1 MIDSSM
7 GTSSLGPIA
16 CITVTAP
23 DLAEV
28 EAAYTGYLGH
38 QVAGRGTIDVDLA
51 ALWQV
56 PSMAGSRYLLL
67 KPAAGEECVF
77 RFIETDAES
86 ISNYIPFSTFGWNAA
101 EIMVEN
107 VDAMAQHLKGSP
119 FEILGEPQNLSFTDD
134 IRAMQILGP
143 GKELLYLTEF
153 KKQIPGLDTPIA
165 RCPVDRVFI
174 VILGGPSMTNLQSFF
189 STSFSVPG
197 ADPVESRVKGM
208 SAAFGNSPEHKYP
221 IAALPLAGQ
230 TLIEVDEM
238 PAQATA
244 RPRRDGCLPAGISI
258 VSFIA
263 RGIDAKNALPTD
275 RDEAPY
281 RNIGQVS
288 CHIGSAGELIEI
300 LHA

>member
-1 MIDSSM
+1 MSEA
-7 GTSSLGPIA
+7 GALPGFLGPIA
-16 CITVTAP
+16 CITVTVSNLDA
-23 DLAEV
+23 V

-38 QVAGRGTIDVDLA
+38 RVAGRGTISDDLA
-51 ALWQV
+51 TLWQA
-56 PSMAGSRYLLL
+56 PAMAGKPYVLLS
-67 KPAAGEECVF
+67 PAAGEECVF
-77 RFIETDAES
+77 RFIQADADPD
-86 ISNYIPFSTFGWNAA
+86 YVPFSTFGWNAA
-101 EIMVEN
+101 EIMVED
-107 VDAMAQHLKGSP
+107 VDALAQSLTDSP
-119 FEILGEPQNLSFTDD
+119 FEVLGEPQNLSFTDD

-174 VILGGPSMTNLQSFF
+174 VILGGPSMRNLQSFF
-189 STSFSVPG
+189 GTMFGVPG

-238 PAQATA
+238 PEKATA
-244 RPRRDGCLPAGISI
+244 RPCRDGYLPAGISI

-263 RGIDAKNALPTD
+263 HGVAAHDDALTIDC
-275 RDEAPY
+275 DEPPY
-281 RNIGQVS
+281 RAFERIS